1 MKFLVDVN
9 LPKNFSFFNTDG
21 FVPLVDIN
29 PQMSDDKIWDY
40 ALENNFIILTKDSD
54 FYFKSVREES
64 HVKVVY
70 FKLGNKKLSDLHKY
84 FSNNWK
90 LIKDLIENNRLVL
103 ASVNEVEIIL

>member
-21 FVPLVDIN
+21 FVHWVDIN

-40 ALENNFIILTKDSD
+40 ALENNLIILTKDSD

-70 FKLGNKKLSDLHKY
+70 FKLVNQKLSDLYKY